1 MKKKLILKRL
11 MKNKISWKLSFVI
24 TIAMVMCFAA
34 CEDKYDPIGPDPGTR
49 FLDLNK
55 FSFSFT
61 NNGGSDSLYIKGHQ
75 YMNLHSMA
83 IRGSVDT
90 IAFSPYIEFSTHP
103 EHITDFN
110 GQILGNIT
118 YDGKLVRSIDTPEY
132 LLNLIYDEK
141 GNPTYTYLVEG
152 KPVNNRLTGIN
163 LLCTAEEGRDIT
175 LIRIFPQRG
184 EDE

>member
-1 MKKKLILKRL
+1 MKKKLILF
-11 MKNKISWKLSFVI
+11 WKLSFVI

-75 YMNLHSMA
+75 YMHLHSMA
-83 IRGSVDT
+83 IRGSVD
-90 IAFSPYIEFSTHP
+90 SPYIEFSTHP

-184 EDE
+184 ENE